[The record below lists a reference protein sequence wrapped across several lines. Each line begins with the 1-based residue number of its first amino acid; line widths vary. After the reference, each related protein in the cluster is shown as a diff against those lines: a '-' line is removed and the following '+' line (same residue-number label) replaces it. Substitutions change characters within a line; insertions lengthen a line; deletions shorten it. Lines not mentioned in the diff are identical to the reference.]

1 MCPVGVNNNS
11 IYNSLLLGSQVKGD
25 KKVQTSDN
33 QTSNKN
39 NPVTSL
45 TPQEQNNIKFKG
57 NSQTSNQEIVK
68 EVKFVN
74 GQAQVSNTK
83 TSPTDRPKN
92 LDDVSTF
99 HKTDIATAADID
111 KILKRYNSP
120 HAGKGQVIFDMCKK
134 YNVNPIMVLAVM
146 QQESQFGS
154 TKLKPENTA
163 NPWSVHFNHGAK
175 GIAKLR
181 LPNGQLPTFEQ
192 SLEGGIKTIV
202 KLAGNSSTPL
212 STAGSK
218 YSESGNWTKMIKQH
232 YNTLLTR
239 Y

>member
-11 IYNSLLLGSQVKGD
+11 IYNSLLLDDKSKVNNNVK
-25 KKVQTSDN
+25 VSDN
-33 QTSNKN
+33 SSSNQN
-39 NPVTSL
+39 NQVTSL
-45 TPQEQNNIKFKG
+45 NPQEENNIKFKG
-57 NSQTSNQEIVK
+57 NGQNSNQEISK
-68 EVKFVN
+68 EIKFVN
-74 GQAQVSNTK
+74 GKAQVTTPK
-83 TSPTDRPKN
+83 TSTTDRPKN

-99 HKTDIATAADID
+99 QKTDIATPADID

-134 YNVNPIMVLAVM
+134 YNVNPIMMLAIM

-163 NPWSVHFNHGAK
+163 NPWSVHFTHGAK

-192 SLEGGIKTIV
+192 SLEGGIKTMV
-202 KLAGNSSTPL
+202 KLAGSSSTPL
-212 STAGSK
+212 TTAGAK
-218 YSESGNWTKMIKQH
+218 YSESGNWTKLIKQH